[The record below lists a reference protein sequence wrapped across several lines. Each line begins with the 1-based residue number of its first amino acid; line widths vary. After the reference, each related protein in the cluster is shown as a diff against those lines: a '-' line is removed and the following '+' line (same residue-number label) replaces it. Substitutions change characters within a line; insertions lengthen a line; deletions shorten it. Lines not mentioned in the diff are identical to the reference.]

1 MAKALDVA
9 KYLIQLAER
18 EAEPEMLTPM
28 RLQKLLYYV
37 QGWSLG
43 LRQTEMFG
51 EAIEAWQHGPV
62 VPEVYRAFSA
72 YQNNPIAGFADDPCR
87 SLTAGDREFIESIWA
102 GYRKY
107 SASGLRD
114 MTHHETPWL
123 ESWSRNTSGGRD
135 GIEISQ
141 FAMRQ
146 FFATRCRND
155 LVPMFDLE
163 RLAAAE
169 REFFEGGGID
179 LAAFAES
186 VRE

>member
-9 KYLIQLAER
+9 KYLVQLAER
-18 EAEPEMLTPM
+18 EVEPEPLTSM

-43 LRQTEMFG
+43 LRQTAMFG

-72 YQNNPIAGFADDPCR
+72 YQNNPITGFADDPCR
-87 SLTAGDREFIESIWA
+87 SLTAADRELIESVWA

-123 ESWSRNTSGGRD
+123 ESWSRNTPGGRD

-141 FAMRQ
+141 FSMQQ
-146 FFATRCRND
+146 FFATRRRD
-155 LVPMFDLE
+155 HLEPMFDPD
-163 RLAAAE
+163 RLAVAD
-169 REFFEGGGID
+169 REFSAGGGVE
-179 LAAFAES
+179 LEAFAES
-186 VRE
+186 DCR